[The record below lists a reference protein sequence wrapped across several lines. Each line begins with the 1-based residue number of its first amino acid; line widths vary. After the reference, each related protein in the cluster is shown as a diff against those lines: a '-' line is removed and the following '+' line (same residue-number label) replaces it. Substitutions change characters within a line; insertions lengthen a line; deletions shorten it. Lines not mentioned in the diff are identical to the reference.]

1 MNTAKVR
8 KYRGGN
14 TPAHFA
20 RWVKTQPHKVVRII
34 DGVRYVDTYVR
45 GRLVSTGMEVRAC
58 A

>member
-1 MNTAKVR
+1 MNKAKVR

-14 TPAHFA
+14 TAKHFA
-20 RWVKTQPHKVVRII
+20 KWVSTQPHRVVRII

-45 GRLVSTGMEVRAC
+45 GKLVSTGMEVPAC

>member
-1 MNTAKVR
+1 MNKAKVR

-20 RWVKTQPHKVVRII
+20 RWVKAQPHKVVRII

-45 GRLVSTGMEVRAC
+45 GKLVSTGMEAQAC